1 MSLRDL
7 DKSEKQ
13 ASEPILATDILARMR
28 MGKQTVSE
36 IRMGEQVIPVR
47 VLSAAEVNAIRHA
60 ARAEVAKTHGD
71 ETDENLYI
79 QRVTLQLASQI
90 DPKGIPFLTD
100 KIMQHLSIDE
110 MSYLYSELIKFWE
123 QFNPSL
129 EQITPEKFRLLV
141 DALKKNRI
149 SWNDCSMPER
159 KAIFIC
165 FVDMIQRQDTQTSPQ
180 DN

>member
-13 ASEPILATDILARMR
+13 ASTPVLATDILARMR

-47 VLSAAEVNAIRHA
+47 VLSASEVNAIRHA

-90 DPKGIPFLTD
+90 DPNRVPFLTD

-149 SWNDCSMPER
+149 SWSDCSMPER

-165 FVDMIQRQDTQTSPQ
+165 FVDMIQRDTQTSQ
-180 DN
+180 QGS